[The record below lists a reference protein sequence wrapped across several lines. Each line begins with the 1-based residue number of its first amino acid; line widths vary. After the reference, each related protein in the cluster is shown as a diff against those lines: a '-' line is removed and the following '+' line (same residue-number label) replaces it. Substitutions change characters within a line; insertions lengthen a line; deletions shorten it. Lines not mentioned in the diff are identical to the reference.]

1 MCAMQPIEISAVAYE
16 EGGHWIVQG
25 LEYDIIAQADSL
37 PDAHDAFAIKILAEV
52 GISLDLDR
60 EPLEGI
66 EPAPTEF
73 WTMFKDASMS
83 VSAEMP
89 PVRLSNHKVTP
100 KVTIPRMKVG
110 QRLAA

>member
-1 MCAMQPIEISAVAYE
+1 MQPIEISAVAYA
-16 EGGHWIVQG
+16 EGDRWIVQG
-25 LEYDIIAQADSL
+25 LEYDITAQADSL
-37 PDAHDAFAIKILAEV
+37 PDAHDAFTIKVLAEV

-60 EPLEGI
+60 EPLDGI

-83 VSAEMP
+83 VSAEMS
-89 PVRLSNHKVTP
+89 PVRLANNKVTP

>member
-1 MCAMQPIEISAVAYE
+1 MAMQPIEISAVAYE

-73 WTMFKDASMS
+73 WTMFKGASMS